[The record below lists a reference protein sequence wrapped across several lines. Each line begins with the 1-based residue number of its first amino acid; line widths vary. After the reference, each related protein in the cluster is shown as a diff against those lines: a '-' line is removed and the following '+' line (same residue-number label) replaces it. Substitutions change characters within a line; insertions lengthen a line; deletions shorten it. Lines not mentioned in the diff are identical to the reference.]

1 MKLKL
6 SVLELNSLCALL
18 SIAGES
24 IKNNK
29 IPKNSKTGEPL
40 MCIEEAKHH
49 FQTATKALQP
59 YINEGST
66 KFKKKKEQAQKELA
80 ELQPEVQDALK
91 ALIGTVDVVKV
102 EIERIEEN

>member
-1 MKLKL
+1 MKVKL

-18 SIAGES
+18 SIAGDS

-40 MCIEEAKHH
+40 MGIEEAKHH
-49 FQTATKALQP
+49 FQTATKALHP
-59 YINEGST
+59 YINEGSI
-66 KFKKKKEQAQKELA
+66 KFKKKKEQVQKELA
-80 ELQPEVQDALK
+80 ELPPEVQDALK
-91 ALIGTVDVVKV
+91 SLIGTGDVVKV